1 MTSST
6 NYCGCKSDKI
16 RFCSK
21 SYFYG
26 RKQGIDLQNDNII
39 VKYFQC
45 SNWQNSH
52 AILQAFLSSLGKLD
66 FYTFDTIILEDIE
79 LQTTNYHF
87 SRVLTL

>member
-1 MTSST
+1 MT
-6 NYCGCKSDKI
+6 KLD
-16 RFCSK
+16 FVVK
-21 SYFYG
+21 SYFYE

-79 LQTTNYHF
+79 LQTTNYQF
-87 SRVLTL
+87 LSRVSTL